1 MKKDVFSESERLD
14 SIATE
19 IRDVFK
25 NWGYEEIF
33 LPSIAEYSEG
43 LRKGLKITH
52 DNQFYVV
59 KPDITSQISAD
70 FKGESPT
77 RRYYIS
83 EILDGI
89 DRTLQA
95 GIEYLCTDPLK
106 NKVETLSIIIS
117 VLERLNIEDFY
128 IDIGSLQIWREY
140 MEEVKQYEEEIFKA
154 LKRRNLSLIDDL
166 PVPEEK
172 KDELWEL
179 LNTRGKQCGFNK
191 IDQLSEI
198 VDDERIYA
206 DLGTVRPLTYYDDII
221 FEIYSSR
228 VGYPIGGGGEY
239 TVNGIHGCGFAL
251 DLGLISEI
259 YEGDDG
265 DNPVKIRGD
274 LETCYAQALE
284 LVKEGEKVVIE

>member
-1 MKKDVFSESERLD
+1 MKKDIFSESERLD

-33 LPSIAEYSEG
+33 LPSIAEYSKE

-52 DNQFYVV
+52 DNEFYVV
-59 KPDITSQISAD
+59 KPDITSQISAN
-70 FKGESPT
+70 FKGEAPI
-77 RRYYIS
+77 RKYYIN

-95 GIEYLCTDPLK
+95 GIEYLCADPLK

-128 IDIGSLQIWREY
+128 IDIGSLKIWKGY
-140 MEEVKQYEEEIFKA
+140 MEEVKLYEEEIFKA

-172 KDELWEL
+172 KEELWEL
-179 LNTRGKQCGFNK
+179 LNTRGKQCGFGK
-191 IDQLSEI
+191 IDELLEI
-198 VDDERIYA
+198 VDDERVYA

-239 TVNGIHGCGFAL
+239 TVDGVHGCGFAL
-251 DLGLISEI
+251 DLSLISEI
-259 YEGDDG
+259 YEDDNE
-265 DNPVKIRGD
+265 DQPVKISGD
-274 LETCYAQALE
+274 LETCYSKALE
-284 LVKEGEKVVIE
+284 LVKDGKKVVIE

>member
-1 MKKDVFSESERLD
+1 MKKDIFSESGRLD
-14 SIATE
+14 SVATE

-25 NWGYEEIF
+25 NWSYEEIF
-33 LPSIAEYSEG
+33 LPSIAEHTEE
-43 LRKGLKITH
+43 LRKGLKTTY

-59 KPDITSQISAD
+59 KPDITSQISAN
-70 FKGESPT
+70 FKGDVPT
-77 RRYYIS
+77 RKFYIS

-89 DRTLQA
+89 DSTLQA
-95 GIEYLCTDPLK
+95 GIEYICDDPLR
-106 NKVETLSIIIS
+106 NKVETLSVAIS

-140 MEEVKQYEEEIFKA
+140 MEEVKQYEDEIFRA

-166 PVPEEK
+166 SIPEKK

-179 LNTRGKQCGFNK
+179 LNIRGQQCGFNK
-191 IDQLSEI
+191 IDKLLKI
-198 VDDERIYA
+198 VDDERVYA

-239 TVNGIHGCGFAL
+239 TVNGVHGCGFAL
-251 DLGLISEI
+251 DLGLVSDI
-259 YEGDDG
+259 YEEGNDDESFKIDG
-265 DNPVKIRGD
+265 DLK
-274 LETCYAQALE
+274 TSYSKALK
-284 LVKEGEKVVIE
+284 LVKDGKRVVLE